1 MVETLVPHVESLDSS
16 LDLYQE
22 GYLFIKNRMD
32 QLHTDLFTVNLLAQK
47 VICISGSEAAGLF
60 YNPDLFLRSGAA
72 PKHVQK
78 TLLGEN
84 AIQSMDGEEHL
95 ARKAVFLSLT
105 SEEYQKKLVNL
116 IQQEFP
122 ASVEK
127 WEAADQV
134 AVFCEAKSI
143 LCKAACRWTGVP
155 LEDSEVSS
163 RAEEFSAMV
172 DGFGGIGPRYFKGKI
187 ARGRT
192 EDWIGR
198 MIDDVRSGKLKP
210 EPDSGLS
217 VMAMLKDAN
226 GIPVDAGTAAK
237 ELINLIRPVV
247 AVATYI
253 AFTALALHEHPEW
266 KEKLMTEDDH
276 AAEMFIREV
285 RRYYP
290 FTPFLGARVKKD
302 FSWNQCEFKKG
313 TLVLLDVY
321 GTSHDERLWNN
332 PNLFNPS
339 RFQDKAVGP
348 YEFIPQGG
356 GDPATGHR
364 CPGEG
369 VVTEV
374 MKAFLNFFVND
385 IRYEVPAQDFSFR
398 LDRIP
403 TRPESGFIITGVK
416 GV

>member
-16 LDLYQE
+16 LDFYQE

-78 TLLGEN
+78 TLFGEN
-84 AIQSMDGEEHL
+84 AIQSMDGKEHL

-122 ASVEK
+122 AFVEK

-134 AVFCEAKSI
+134 TVFCEAKRI
-143 LCKAACRWTGVP
+143 LCKEACRWTGVP

-198 MIDDVRSGKLKP
+198 MIDDVRSGKLRP

-217 VMAMLKDAN
+217 VMTMLKDAN
-226 GIPVDAGTAAK
+226 GIPVDTGTAAK

-247 AVATYI
+247 AVANYI

-266 KEKLMTEDDH
+266 KEKLMTEDDT

-290 FTPFLGARVKKD
+290 FTPFLGAKVKKD

-339 RFQDKAVGP
+339 RFQDKTVGP

-374 MKAFLNFFVND
+374 MKTFLNFFVND